1 MSRSLRASTKSL
13 CFSFALLTWVVTG
26 MMLVLAT
33 SPALALDTS
42 ASQHHR
48 GSAASAARGASQARP
63 TTPTTHKSDPPPGGG
78 SHTAML
84 TLGTGY
90 GTTHGSAAVKAL
102 QRHLIGLGFS
112 PGPVDGRYGPLTEHA
127 VIAFQAAHGL
137 RTDGIAG
144 PLTLA
149 ALTSAKPTLQPGDGY
164 TTGGSQSV
172 RNLQRALAAAGF
184 APGHVDGRYGPLTE
198 GAVRRYQAA
207 RHLQIDGVAG
217 PQTLG
222 RLQAS
227 APRAHHQTPRP
238 STPPRATHPKTTNP
252 APGARA
258 TKPQSGPTLPKSN
271 TTPGRTT
278 TSTPAPQKVSSK
290 STVPIGWIIA
300 LCFVLGALLVA
311 AVLTRRP
318 GRGDRVRDSNGKSG
332 RRPSVSQFRRGIRAR
347 RDVPEL
353 VPIPVDLKEHAA
365 EQLLHAPGNGGE
377 EQPAGA
383 PAFRLGLLLVQDGN
397 LVGAEDAFRRADD
410 NGHPGAAF
418 ELAVLLTQEGDRA
431 GAKEAF
437 GRAEERGH
445 PEAAFGLGV
454 LLAEEGDR
462 ADAKQAFQRALER
475 DHHPD
480 AAFNLGSLLIQENDV
495 AAAEN
500 AFRIA
505 DQSGD
510 AGAAC
515 NLGVLLEQRGD
526 SAAAKEAYQRADDR
540 GHAVGACNLGA
551 LLEYDGDLAGAR
563 RAYERADSRGD
574 PIGSYNLGLLL
585 EREGDRDAAKNAYRR
600 ADQRGNPEAACN
612 LGLMLKQEGDREGA
626 LEAFRRAGEHGSQ
639 DVAEVARAEMLELT
653 GAGEAER

>member
-13 CFSFALLTWVVTG
+13 VFSFALLTWVVTG
-26 MMLVLAT
+26 MMLALAT

-102 QRHLIGLGFS
+102 QRHLTGLGFS

-149 ALTSAKPTLQPGDGY
+149 ALTSAKPILQRGDGY
-164 TTGGSQSV
+164 TRGGSQSV

-184 APGHVDGRYGPLTE
+184 APGHLDGRYGPLTE
-198 GAVRRYQAA
+198 EAVRRYQAA
-207 RHLQIDGVAG
+207 RHLQVDGIAG

-222 RLQAS
+222 RLQAT
-227 APRAHHQTPRP
+227 ATTTRAHPKTHQTHRTHQKPRP
-238 STPPRATHPKTTNP
+238 TSRPHATHPQT
-252 APGARA
+252 
-258 TKPQSGPTLPKSN
+258 GPTLPKSN
-271 TTPGRTT
+271 TTPGGTT
-278 TSTPAPQKVSSK
+278 TSAPAPQKVSPK
-290 STVPIGWIIA
+290 STFPIGWVIA
-300 LCFVLGALLVA
+300 LGGVLVALLA
-311 AVLTRRP
+311 ASLWHRRS
-318 GRGDRVRDSNGKSG
+318 GREDGVGDPKRRSG
-332 RRPSVSQFRRGIRAR
+332 RRPAVRQFRRGIRAR

-353 VPIPVDLKEHAA
+353 APIPVDLKEHAA
-365 EQLLHAPGNGGE
+365 KQLLGGPGNGGE
-377 EQPAGA
+377 DQQAGA
-383 PAFRLGLLLVQDGN
+383 AAFRLGLLLVQDGN
-397 LVGAEDAFRRADD
+397 LVGAEDALRRADD
-410 NGHPGAAF
+410 HGHPGAAF

-462 ADAKQAFQRALER
+462 AEAKHAFERAMER

-526 SAAAKEAYQRADDR
+526 AAAAKEAYERADER

-563 RAYERADSRGD
+563 KAYERSDKRGD

-585 EREGDRDAAKNAYRR
+585 ERQGEREGAKEAYRR

-612 LGLMLKQEGDREGA
+612 LGLLLKQDGDRDGA
-626 LEAFRRAGEHGSQ
+626 LEAFRRAGEHGSG